1 MLASDVRV
9 VEVDGRRLVLVG
21 TAHVSRESTEL
32 VRDVIAAESPDAVC
46 VELDAQRHRALTQG
60 PDWASLDLRQLI
72 RTRQLPTFVLHLLL
86 GTYQKRL
93 GMDLGVTPGAELLE
107 AARAAEERGI
117 PVELADRSVRVTLL
131 RAWRSLGWWRKNKLV
146 AAIVA
151 GVFSD
156 TKLSEEDLRELR
168 RQDVLSELIR
178 ELAREMPELKGA
190 LIDERDA
197 YLAEKIRR
205 TAGRTIVAVVGAGHL
220 DGVACLLGERQAV
233 DLAPLDEVPPGSPV
247 WKYVGWLVP
256 ASIVA
261 VFGTLA
267 WTRGPEVAGENL
279 KLWALATGIPCGLGA
294 IAALAHPLTILTAFV
309 VAPITTLHP
318 LLGAGHVTALVQ
330 AWVQPPR
337 VRDFQTVSD
346 DLGRI
351 SAWWRNRLLRVF
363 LAFVLPSLGAMA
375 GLYIGGAAVLRE
387 LF

>member
-1 MLASDVRV
+1 M
-9 VEVDGRRLVLVG
+9 DGRRFVLVG
-21 TAHVSRESTEL
+21 TAHVSRESAAL
-32 VRDVIAAESPDAVC
+32 VRQVIEAESPDAVC
-46 VELDAQRHRALTQG
+46 IELDAQRHRALTQG

-93 GMDLGVTPGAELLE
+93 GMDLGVTPGVELLE
-107 AARAAEERGI
+107 AARVAEERGI
-117 PVELADRSVRVTLL
+117 PVELADRSVRVTIL

-146 AAIVA
+146 AAILA

-156 TKLSEEDLRELR
+156 QKLSEDDLRELR
-168 RQDVLSELIR
+168 RQDVLTEMIR
-178 ELAREMPELKGA
+178 ELAEEMPELKGA
-190 LIDERDA
+190 LIDERDL

-205 TAGRTIVAVVGAGHL
+205 TPGQRIVAVVGAGHAQ
-220 DGVACLLGERQAV
+220 GVARLLGEGRPV
-233 DLAPLDEVPPGSPV
+233 DLEPLDQVPAGSPV
-247 WKYVGWLVP
+247 WKYVGWLIP
-256 ASIVA
+256 ASIIA
-261 VFGTLA
+261 VFATLA

-279 KLWALATGIPCGLGA
+279 KMWALATGIPCGLGA

-346 DLGRI
+346 DLGRA
-351 SAWWRNRLLRVF
+351 SAWWRNRLLRVV

-375 GLYIGGAAVLRE
+375 GLYLGGAALLRE

>member
-1 MLASDVRV
+1 MSDVQV
-9 VEVDGRRLVLVG
+9 VEVDGRRFVVVG
-21 TAHVSRESTEL
+21 TAHVSRESAAL
-32 VRDVIAAESPDAVC
+32 VREVIEAESPDAVC
-46 VELDAQRHRALTQG
+46 IELDAQRHRALTQG

-72 RTRQLPTFVLHLLL
+72 RTHQLPTFVLHLLL
-86 GTYQKRL
+86 GSYQKRL
-93 GMDLGVTPGAELLE
+93 GMDLGVTPGVELLE

-117 PVELADRSVRVTLL
+117 PVELADRSVRVTIL

-146 AAIVA
+146 AAILA
-151 GVFSD
+151 GVFSGE
-156 TKLSEEDLRELR
+156 KLSEDDLRELR
-168 RQDVLSELIR
+168 RQDVLNDLIQ

-190 LIDERDA
+190 LIDERDL

-205 TAGRTIVAVVGAGHL
+205 TTGQKIVAVVGAGHAQ
-220 DGVACLLGERQAV
+220 GVARLLGEGQPV
-233 DLAPLDEVPPGSPV
+233 DLEPLDQVPAGSPV
-247 WKYVGWLVP
+247 WKYVGWLIP

-346 DLGRI
+346 DLGRA
-351 SAWWRNRLLRVF
+351 SAWWRNRLLRVL

-375 GLYIGGAAVLRE
+375 GLYLGAGALLRE

>member
-1 MLASDVRV
+1 VI
-9 VEVDGRRLVLVG
+9 EVGGRRIVLVG
-21 TAHVSRESTEL
+21 TAHVSRESTAL
-32 VRDVIAAESPDAVC
+32 VRQVIEAESPDGVC
-46 VELDAQRHRALTQG
+46 VELDSQRYRALTQG
-60 PDWASLDLRQLI
+60 PDWESLDLRQLI

-86 GTYQKRL
+86 GSYQKRL

-107 AARAAEERGI
+107 AARAAEQRGI
-117 PVELADRSVRVTLL
+117 PVELADRSVRVTIL
-131 RAWRSLGWWRKNKLV
+131 RAWRSLSFWRKNKLV

-151 GVFSD
+151 GLLSD
-156 TKLSEEDLRELR
+156 AKLSEDDLRELR

-178 ELAREMPELKGA
+178 ELARELPELKGA

-205 TAGRTIVAVVGAGHL
+205 TAGPTIVAVVGAGHL
-220 DGVACLLGERQAV
+220 DGVARLLAEREAV

-247 WKYVGWLVP
+247 WKYVGWLIPV
-256 ASIVA
+256 SIVA
-261 VFGTLA
+261 AFGTLA
-267 WTRGPEVAGENL
+267 FTRGPEVAGENL
-279 KLWALATGIPCGLGA
+279 KLWVLATGIPCGLGA

-309 VAPITTLHP
+309 AAPITTLHP

-346 DLGRI
+346 DLGRA
-351 SAWWRNRLLRVF
+351 SAWWRNRLLRVC
-363 LAFVLPSLGAMA
+363 LAFVLPSLGAMI
-375 GLYIGGAAVLRE
+375 GLYLGGVAVLRE

>member
-1 MLASDVRV
+1 MSTDVRV

-21 TAHVSRESTEL
+21 TAHVSRESAEL
-32 VRDVIAAESPDAVC
+32 VRRVIVAESPDVVC

-117 PVELADRSVRVTLL
+117 PVELADRSVRVTIL
-131 RAWRSLGWWRKNKLV
+131 RAWRALGWWRKNKLI

-151 GVFSD
+151 GVLSD
-156 TKLSEEDLRELR
+156 EKLSEEDLRELR
-168 RQDVLSELIR
+168 KQDVLSELMA

-197 YLAEKIRR
+197 YLAERIRR
-205 TAGRTIVAVVGAGHL
+205 SDGRTVVAVLGAGHV
-220 DGVACLLGERQAV
+220 DGVARLLAEGRAV
-233 DLAPLDEVPPGSPV
+233 DLAPLEEIPSGSPV
-247 WKYVGWLVP
+247 WKYVGWLIP

-261 VFGTLA
+261 IFGTLA
-267 WTRGPEVAGENL
+267 WTRGPEVAGDNL
-279 KLWALATGIPCGLGA
+279 KMWALATGIPCGLGA

-337 VRDFQTVSD
+337 VRDFQSVSD
-346 DLGRI
+346 DLGRPG
-351 SAWWRNRLLRVF
+351 AWWRNRLLRVF

-375 GLYIGGAAVLRE
+375 GLYIGGAKMVRE

>member
-1 MLASDVRV
+1 MTSSDVRV

-32 VRDVIAAESPDAVC
+32 VRHVIETEAPDVVC
-46 VELDAQRHRALTQG
+46 VELDAQRYRALTHG
-60 PDWASLDLRQLI
+60 PDWESLDLRQLI

-86 GTYQKRL
+86 GSYQKRL

-107 AARAAEERGI
+107 AARVAEERGL

-131 RAWRSLGWWRKNKLV
+131 RAWRSLGFWRRNKLV
-146 AAIVA
+146 AAILA
-151 GVFSD
+151 SVFTD
-156 TKLSEEDLRELR
+156 EKLSEDDLRELR

-205 TAGRTIVAVVGAGHL
+205 APGRTVVAVVGAGHL
-220 DGVACLLGERQAV
+220 DGVARLLEERQAV
-233 DLAPLDEVPPGSPV
+233 DLAPLEAIPSGSPV
-247 WKYVGWLVP
+247 WKYVGWLIPV
-256 ASIVA
+256 SIVA
-261 VFGTLA
+261 IFGTLA
-267 WTRGPEVAGENL
+267 WTRGPAVAGENM
-279 KLWALATGIPCGLGA
+279 KLWALATGIPCGIGA
-294 IAALAHPLTILTAFV
+294 IVALAHPLTIATAFL

-346 DLGRI
+346 DLTRFR
-351 SAWWRNRLLRVF
+351 AWWSNRLLRVF

>member
-1 MLASDVRV
+1 LSDVQV
-9 VEVDGRRLVLVG
+9 VEMDGRRFVLVG
-21 TAHVSRESTEL
+21 TAHVSRESAAL
-32 VRDVIAAESPDAVC
+32 VREVIEAESPDAVC
-46 VELDAQRHRALTQG
+46 IELDAQRHRALTQG

-93 GMDLGVTPGAELLE
+93 GMDLGVTPGVELLE
-107 AARAAEERGI
+107 AARVAEERGI
-117 PVELADRSVRVTLL
+117 PVELADRSVRVTIL

-146 AAIVA
+146 AAILA

-156 TKLSEEDLRELR
+156 QKLSEDDLRELR
-168 RQDVLSELIR
+168 RQDVLTEMIR
-178 ELAREMPELKGA
+178 ELAEEMPELKGA
-190 LIDERDA
+190 LIDERDL

-205 TAGRTIVAVVGAGHL
+205 TKGQKIVAVVGAGHAQ
-220 DGVACLLGERQAV
+220 GVARLLGEGQPV
-233 DLAPLDEVPPGSPV
+233 DLEPLDHVPAGSPV
-247 WKYVGWLVP
+247 WKYVGWLIP

-261 VFGTLA
+261 VFATLA
-267 WTRGPEVAGENL
+267 WTRGPDVAGENL
-279 KLWALATGIPCGLGA
+279 KMWALATGIPCGLGA

-337 VRDFQTVSD
+337 MRDFQTVSD
-346 DLGRI
+346 DLGRA
-351 SAWWRNRLLRVF
+351 SAWWRNRLLRVV

-375 GLYIGGAAVLRE
+375 GLYLGGAALLRE